1 MKDEDIDC
9 DVFVCGT
16 SKDARD
22 IVISLVEDAGMVGWD
37 AGPMGNA
44 TVIEGLTS
52 VLLYIN
58 KRYGSK
64 EAGVKVTGAS
74 KEV

>member
-1 MKDEDIDC
+1 
-9 DVFVCGT
+9 
-16 SKDARD
+16 
-22 IVISLVEDAGMVGWD
+22 
-37 AGPMGNA
+37 
-44 TVIEGLTS
+44 